1 MRKGSRR
8 RYPVHEL
15 LPLRYP
21 HFVHKSERQ
30 VPPRYKHTH
39 THKKK
44 NAGLQKKTQRAVSKR
59 PSCPSLLLLLLY
71 DSNHHNYNIKTQ
83 SPFFLHILEITALM
97 GIRTTTRTLKKEHV
111 RFFFSLFARF
121 SSQCE
126 LGKEKEE
133 MNSHTHI
140 TGFLNSTFPR
150 FTPTKNRKLQTIAL
164 MPALIKDLWSCLL
177 EMTMHTEKRRAQQQQ
192 SWLSKKKKNG
202 QQK

>member
-44 NAGLQKKTQRAVSKR
+44 NAGLQKKTQRAVIKR

-97 GIRTTTRTLKKEHV
+97 AIRTTTRTLKREHV
-111 RFFFSLFARF
+111 RFFFLSLCA
-121 SSQCE
+121 
-126 LGKEKEE
+126 L
-133 MNSHTHI
+133 
-140 TGFLNSTFPR
+140 FLAVR
-150 FTPTKNRKLQTIAL
+150 IRKR
-164 MPALIKDLWSCLL
+164 
-177 EMTMHTEKRRAQQQQ
+177 KRRDELAHAHYG
-192 SWLSKKKKNG
+192 LSKQYFSPFHSYEKQEAADNRIDASAD
-202 QQK
+202 